1 MTDTTRYEVNEQDAL
16 DWVFDN
22 VEEDDPSDEVLEKA
36 VEKGI
41 EFALADLRR
50 HLFEKKKELVAE
62 ARDIFDSCLEE
73 E

>member
-1 MTDTTRYEVNEQDAL
+1 MTDTRYEANEQDAL

-22 VEEDDPSDEVLEKA
+22 VEEDDPSDEILEKA
-36 VEKGI
+36 IEKGI

-50 HLFEKKKELVAE
+50 HLFEKKAELMAE
-62 ARDIFDSCLEE
+62 AREIFDSCLEE

>member
-1 MTDTTRYEVNEQDAL
+1 MTDTRYEANEQDAL

-22 VEEDDPSDEVLEKA
+22 LDEDDPSDEVLEKA

-41 EFALADLRR
+41 EFALAELKR
-50 HLFEKKKELVAE
+50 HLFEKKSELMAE
-62 ARDIFDSCLEE
+62 ARDIFDNCLEE